1 MPKSAK
7 PAATK
12 GYGKHKAGVGDS
24 RNQKSGTSRKNGTSE
39 QPQQQAVNKITSNGV
54 SRELKEKA
62 VDNSR
67 KLKNGIP
74 ENPNCHWGKRKLA
87 HFYHNILLP
96 EIDNLGSAARG
107 ARDTYADGGDDGGNG
122 GDELF
127 SNSKANNVAETF
139 EVIREQEFGH
149 NAKRDFF
156 LEIKRQI
163 DKGIFVC
170 KCKFE
175 VFYQKRIL

>member
-1 MPKSAK
+1 MPKLAK

-12 GYGKHKAGVGDS
+12 GRGKSKAGV
-24 RNQKSGTSRKNGTSE
+24 KNGTG
-39 QPQQQAVNKITSNGV
+39 QPKGTSKQTVNKTTVKGV
-54 SRELKEKA
+54 SEELKQKA

-74 ENPNCHWGKRKLA
+74 ENPNCHWGKGKLA
-87 HFYHNILLP
+87 HFYHDILLP

-107 ARDTYADGGDDGGNG
+107 ARDTYADGGEDGSNG
-122 GDELF
+122 ADELF
-127 SNSKANNVAETF
+127 SNSKASNIAETF
-139 EVIREQEFGH
+139 EIIRGQEDGH
-149 NAKRDFF
+149 NAKRNYL

-163 DKGIFVC
+163 EKGIFVC

-175 VFYQKRIL
+175 IFYQKRIL